1 MKRWNGAA
9 ILCGVAVLAVI
20 AGCASRGG
28 VPKDLA
34 LQAVGALQVGAFTTP
49 NPPTTGEN
57 VLAVVLRDAQGKPM
71 RGATVET
78 IVSMPAMGAMPY
90 MESRGVFKEAA
101 PGLYEARIGLAMAGD
116 WELRV
121 KTQPRGSEPVESHWR
136 VSTNAK
142 GVSFVDG
149 AGAAAGSGAAARDG
163 GHADAGMRAGSGA
176 SEARAYP
183 AAATSAESASSNAA
197 PQSITIDARRRQSL
211 GIKLDAVAERELTV
225 EIRAAGRVAYDE
237 TRRVDVSARFAGFVR
252 AIHADFTGQAV
263 RRGEPLFDIYSPELW
278 SAQQEYLQA
287 LTAAREDSLRGS
299 ESGGELAAAAR
310 TRLQLW
316 DVSAGDLDAIARS
329 GKPRESVPVR
339 ASASGV
345 VTEKN
350 ITLGSPVSVG
360 QIVYRIAPTDQVWVL
375 ANVYEQD
382 LPWVRL
388 GNDVTLAL
396 PSGGGPARHGK
407 VSFVAPELAGDT
419 RTGTIRIAAANRDG
433 VLKPG
438 MFIDVRMHVSLGR
451 RLAIPE
457 SAVLPTGERR
467 VVFVDLGDG
476 RLESRDVTLGARAG
490 EWVEVRSG
498 LAAGDRV
505 VTAGNFLVA
514 AESKLRSATGKW

>member
-1 MKRWNGAA
+1 MKRRNLAA
-9 ILCGVAVLAVI
+9 MCCGMSLMAI
-20 AGCASRGG
+20 IGGCAARGG

-34 LQAVGALQVGAFTTP
+34 MQTAGALQVGAFTTP
-49 NPPTTGEN
+49 NPPTTGET
-57 VLAVVLRDAQGKPM
+57 VLTVVLRDAQGKPV
-71 RGATVET
+71 RRATVET

-90 MESRGVFKEAA
+90 MESRGVFRELA
-101 PGLYEARIGLAMAGD
+101 PGVYQARIGLAMAGD
-116 WELRV
+116 WDVRIR
-121 KTQPRGSEPVESHWR
+121 TAPREGAPNESHWR
-136 VSTNAK
+136 LSTNAK
-142 GVSFVDG
+142 GVSFVEGDG
-149 AGAAAGSGAAARDG
+149 APAASAMRADSGAA
-163 GHADAGMRAGSGA
+163 S
-176 SEARAYP
+176 
-183 AAATSAESASSNAA
+183 A
-197 PQSITIDARRRQSL
+197 PQAVTIDARRRQSL
-211 GIKLDAVAERELTV
+211 GIQLDAVAERELTV
-225 EIRAAGRVAYDE
+225 VIRAAGRVAYDE
-237 TRRVDVSARFAGFVR
+237 SRRVDVTARFAGFVR

-263 RRGEPLFDIYSPELW
+263 RRGEPLFDIYSPDLW

-299 ESGGELAAAAR
+299 GSGAELAAAAR

-316 DVSAGDLDAIARS
+316 DVSASDLDAVARA
-329 GKPRESVPVR
+329 GKPREAMPVR
-339 ASASGV
+339 APVSGA

-350 ITLGSPVSVG
+350 ITLGSPVSAG
-360 QIVYRIAPTDQVWVL
+360 QVVYRIAPTDEVWVL

-388 GNDVTLAL
+388 GNDVTLSL
-396 PSGGGPARHGK
+396 PGGAGATRHGK
-407 VSFVAPELAGDT
+407 ISFVSPELEADT

-438 MFIDVRMHVSLGR
+438 MFIDARMHVSLGR
-451 RLAIPE
+451 RLAIPQ

-476 RLESRDVTLGARAG
+476 RLEPRDVTLGTRAG
-490 EWVEVRSG
+490 EWVEVRAG

>member
-1 MKRWNGAA
+1 MKRRNLAA
-9 ILCGVAVLAVI
+9 MCCGMSLMAIV
-20 AGCASRGG
+20 AGCAARGG

-34 LQAVGALQVGAFTTP
+34 MQTAGALQVGAFTTP

-57 VLAVVLRDAQGKPM
+57 VLTVVLRDAQGKPA

-90 MESRGVFKEAA
+90 MESRGVFRESA
-101 PGLYEARIGLAMAGD
+101 PGVYQARIGLAMAGD
-116 WELRV
+116 WDLRI
-121 KTQPRGSEPVESHWR
+121 RMALRAGEPNESHWR
-136 VSTNAK
+136 LSTNAK
-142 GVSFVDG
+142 GVSFVEGDG
-149 AGAAAGSGAAARDG
+149 AIAGAGDDAGANARGSASAEGGAAGMAAPSAMRADSGAA
-163 GHADAGMRAGSGA
+163 S
-176 SEARAYP
+176 
-183 AAATSAESASSNAA
+183 A
-197 PQSITIDARRRQSL
+197 PQAVTIDARRRQSL
-211 GIKLDAVAERELTV
+211 GIQLDAVAERELTV

-237 TRRVDVSARFAGFVR
+237 SRRVDVTARFAGFVR

-299 ESGGELAAAAR
+299 GSGAELAAAAR

-316 DVSAGDLDAIARS
+316 DVSASDLDAVARA
-329 GKPRESVPVR
+329 GKPREAMPVR
-339 ASASGV
+339 APVSGA

-350 ITLGSPVSVG
+350 ITLGSPVSAG
-360 QIVYRIAPTDQVWVL
+360 QVVYRIAPTDEVWVL

-388 GNDVTLAL
+388 GNDVTLSL
-396 PSGGGPARHGK
+396 PGGAGATRHGK
-407 VSFVAPELAGDT
+407 ISFVAPELEADT

-438 MFIDVRMHVSLGR
+438 MFIDARMHVSLGR
-451 RLAIPE
+451 RLAIPQ

-476 RLESRDVTLGARAG
+476 RLEPRDVALGTRAG
-490 EWVEVRSG
+490 EWVEVRAG

>member
-1 MKRWNGAA
+1 MKRRNLAA
-9 ILCGVAVLAVI
+9 MLCGISLLAIV
-20 AGCASRGG
+20 AGCGAGGG
-28 VPKDLA
+28 VPKDVA
-34 LQAVGALQVGAFTTP
+34 MQTVGALQVGAFTTP
-49 NPPTTGEN
+49 NPPTAGEN
-57 VLAVVLRDAQGKPM
+57 VLTVVLRDAQGKAV
-71 RGATVET
+71 RGGSVET

-90 MESRGVFKEAA
+90 MESRGIFRETA
-101 PGLYEARIGLAMAGD
+101 PGLYQTRIGLAMAGD
-116 WELRV
+116 WDLRV
-121 KTQPRGSEPVESHWR
+121 KTQSRGSEAVESHWR

-149 AGAAAGSGAAARDG
+149 AGVASAAA
-163 GHADAGMRAGSGA
+163 
-176 SEARAYP
+176 
-183 AAATSAESASSNAA
+183 SAESASSNVT
-197 PQSITIDARRRQSL
+197 PQAITIDARRRQSL
-211 GIKLDAVAERELTV
+211 GIQLDAVTQRELTV
-225 EIRAAGRVAYDE
+225 EIRAAGRVGYDE

-316 DVSAGDLDAIARS
+316 DVSAADLDAIART
-329 GKPRESVPVR
+329 GKPREAMPVR
-339 ASASGV
+339 APVSGV

-350 ITLGSPVSVG
+350 ITLGSPVSAG
-360 QIVYRIAPTDQVWVL
+360 QIVYRIAPTDEVWVL

-388 GNDVTLAL
+388 GNDVTLTL
-396 PSGGGPARHGK
+396 PSGGGSARHGK
-407 VSFVAPELAGDT
+407 VSFVAPELAADT
-419 RTGTIRIAAANRDG
+419 RTGTIRIAAANHDG
-433 VLKPG
+433 TLKPG
-438 MFIDVRMHVSLGR
+438 MYVDALMHVSLGS

-467 VVFVDLGDG
+467 VVFVDLGQG
-476 RLESRDVTLGARAG
+476 RLEPRDVTLGARAG

-498 LAAGDRV
+498 LSAGDRV
-505 VTAGNFLVA
+505 VTSGNFLVA

>member
-1 MKRWNGAA
+1 MKRRNLAA
-9 ILCGVAVLAVI
+9 LFCGVTLLAVS
-20 AGCASRGG
+20 AGCAARGG
-28 VPKDLA
+28 VPRDLA
-34 LQAVGALQVGAFTTP
+34 MQSVGAIQVGAFTTP

-57 VLAVVLRDAQGKPM
+57 VLTVVLRDAQGKPV
-71 RGATVET
+71 RGGAVET
-78 IVSMPAMGAMPY
+78 IASMPAMGAMPY
-90 MESRGVFKEAA
+90 MESRGVFREQA
-101 PGLYEARIGLAMAGD
+101 PGVYQTRIGLAMAGD
-116 WELRV
+116 WDLRV
-121 KTQPRGSEPVESHWR
+121 KTQPRGGEPVESHWR

-142 GVSFVDG
+142 GVSFVE
-149 AGAAAGSGAAARDG
+149 GAAVGNGARAGSGAAAGDG
-163 GHADAGMRAGSGA
+163 ARADAGAGATGAGSATAGSADSGDANA
-176 SEARAYP
+176 S
-183 AAATSAESASSNAA
+183 
-197 PQSITIDARRRQSL
+197 PQVITIDARRRQSL
-211 GIKLDAVAERELTV
+211 GIKLDAVTERELTV

-299 ESGGELAAAAR
+299 ESGGELATAAR
-310 TRLQLW
+310 TRLRLW
-316 DVSAGDLDAIARS
+316 DVSASDLDAIART
-329 GKPRESVPVR
+329 GKPREAMPVR
-339 ASASGV
+339 APVSGV

-350 ITLGSPVSVG
+350 VTLGSPVSAG
-360 QIVYRIAPTDQVWVL
+360 QIVYRIAPTDEVWVL

-388 GNDVTLAL
+388 GNDVTLSL
-396 PSGGGPARHGK
+396 PNGAGAARHGK
-407 VSFVAPELAGDT
+407 VSFMAPELAADT
-419 RTGTIRIAAANRDG
+419 RTGTIRIAAANHDG
-433 VLKPG
+433 ALKPG
-438 MFIDVRMHVSLGR
+438 MYIDALMHVRLGR

-467 VVFVDLGDG
+467 VVFVDMGDG
-476 RLESRDVTLGARAG
+476 RLEPRDVTLGARAG
-490 EWVEVRSG
+490 EWVEVRAG